1 MANGTISA
9 GKNIQFLLGTQANL
23 EKYIKGPSASDGAR
37 AADGTFYLT
46 NDTHR
51 LYVGTS
57 LGTAVPVNEGVI
69 TVSNLDILKTVS
81 AHPGE
86 FYYVTN
92 GNILCVYTG
101 KEWVQ
106 INNNT
111 NTYVKATDTVVS
123 LADQVAT
130 ITTKYTMSDGTT
142 PISDSWNLAVAEG
155 VKVSIDAATDKV
167 ILTGVVNDSFGVSA
181 ASNIATVTLRDS
193 FNNEKTFNVKT
204 GNTNTMT
211 VGASADGDAVV
222 LNVKDMSNTALKV
235 TPEATGFKVAVTD
248 IMGTQSD
255 VINPSIK
262 VGASSDDTKHKTLN
276 FVNGTATLPI
286 YTKEEIDDIKLALNA
301 MTYRGLVGTSASST
315 NPQRVI
321 KAWAT
326 VKASSAEIGDTYL
339 FAEQVTDG
347 SNVYSKG
354 TMAIARGVE
363 TNGVI
368 LAGNV
373 IWDFVEST
381 VNTDTKYEL
390 NNQATVAG
398 TAGFVQLVGKLGG
411 ITESGK
417 KVFFEDGTAIKA
429 SVTVDDDGHAHISF
443 AHEGITASKTT
454 GTVAQGVA
462 TYASSNDKSE
472 KATTI
477 TTIESITVNAQ
488 GHVTNLKTN
497 TITLKDTNAVINSV
511 GMSVGAANAA
521 KEVVLTSSV
530 QLKDGAGT
538 TMTAKTGT
546 LKMKSD
552 TLVFNQADSG
562 KTLGIDLVWGSFN

>member
-1 MANGTISA
+1 MASGNISA

-23 EKYIKGPSASDGAR
+23 EKYISGSST
-37 AADGTFYLT
+37 AAEGTFYLT

-69 TVSNLDILKTVS
+69 TVSNLDALQHVS

-86 FYYVTN
+86 FYYVRT
-92 GNILCVYTG
+92 GNILCVYDG
-101 KEWVQ
+101 KQWVQ

-142 PISDSWNLAVAEG
+142 PISDSWNLAVADG

-167 ILTGVVNDSFGVSA
+167 ILTGVVNDGFGVSA
-181 ASNIATVTLRDS
+181 ASDIATVTLRDS
-193 FNNEKTFNVKT
+193 FNNEKTFKVKT

-211 VGASADGDAVV
+211 VGASAEGDAVV
-222 LNVKDMSNTALKV
+222 LNVKNMANTGLKV
-235 TPEATGFKVAVTD
+235 TPEATGFRVGVTD

-262 VGASSDDTKHKTLN
+262 VGASSDDTKHKTFN

-315 NPQRVI
+315 DPKRVI

-326 VKASSAEIGDTYL
+326 VKAGSAEIGDTYL

-368 LAGNV
+368 PAGNV

-429 SVTVDDDGHAHISF
+429 SVTVDNDGHAHISF
-443 AHEGITASKTT
+443 AHEGITASETT
-454 GTVAQGVA
+454 GTVTQGVA

-477 TTIESITVNAQ
+477 TAIESITVNAQ
-488 GHVTNLKTN
+488 GHVTNFKTN

-511 GMSVGAANAA
+511 GMSVGAADAA

-552 TLVFNQADSG
+552 TLVFNQVDSG

>member
-1 MANGTISA
+1 MASGNISA

-23 EKYIKGPSASDGAR
+23 EKYISGSSTAIE
-37 AADGTFYLT
+37 GTFYLT

-57 LGTAVPVNEGVI
+57 AGTAVPVNEGVI
-69 TVSNLDILKTVS
+69 TVSNIDALQHVS

-86 FYYVTN
+86 FYYVTA
-92 GNILCVYTG
+92 GNILCVYDG
-101 KEWVQ
+101 KQWVQ

-111 NTYVKATDTVVS
+111 DTYLAKTDTVVS

-130 ITTKYTMSDGTT
+130 ITTKYTMNDGTT
-142 PISDSWNLAVAEG
+142 PFSDRWNLAVAEG

-193 FNNEKTFNVKT
+193 FNNEKTFKVKT
-204 GNTNTMT
+204 GDTNTMT
-211 VGASADGDAVV
+211 VGASAEGDAIV
-222 LNVKDMSNTALKV
+222 LNVKNMANTGLKV
-235 TPEATGFKVAVTD
+235 TPEATGFRVGVTD

-276 FVNGTATLPI
+276 FVNGTATLPV

-315 NPQRVI
+315 NPQKVI

-326 VKASSAEIGDTYL
+326 VKAGSAEIGDTYL

-368 LAGNV
+368 PAGNV

-390 NNQATVAG
+390 NNQATAAG

-429 SVTVDDDGHAHISF
+429 SVTVDNEGHAHISF

-454 GTVAQGVA
+454 GTVAQNAA
-462 TYASSNDKSE
+462 TYASSNDKAE
-472 KATTI
+472 NVTTI
-477 TTIESITVNAQ
+477 TALESITVNAQ
-488 GHVTNLKTN
+488 GHVTNFKTN

-511 GMSVGAANAA
+511 GMSVGAADAA

-552 TLVFNQADSG
+552 TLVFNQVDSG

>member
-1 MANGTISA
+1 MASGNISA

-23 EKYIKGPSASDGAR
+23 EKYISGSSTAIE
-37 AADGTFYLT
+37 GTFYLT

-57 LGTAVPVNEGVI
+57 AGTAVPVNEGVI
-69 TVSNLDILKTVS
+69 TVSNIDALQHVS

-86 FYYVTN
+86 FYYVTA
-92 GNILCVYTG
+92 GNILCVYDG
-101 KEWVQ
+101 KQWVQ

-111 NTYVKATDTVVS
+111 DTYLAKTDTVVS

-130 ITTKYTMSDGTT
+130 ITTKYTMNDGTT
-142 PISDSWNLAVAEG
+142 PFSDRWNLAVAEG

-193 FNNEKTFNVKT
+193 FNNEKTFKVKT

-211 VGASADGDAVV
+211 VGASAEGDAVV

-235 TPEATGFKVAVTD
+235 TPEATGFRVGVTD

-276 FVNGTATLPI
+276 FVNGTATLPV

-315 NPQRVI
+315 NPQKVI

-326 VKASSAEIGDTYL
+326 VKAGSAEIGDTYL

-368 LAGNV
+368 PAGNV

-390 NNQATVAG
+390 NNQATAAG

-429 SVTVDDDGHAHISF
+429 SVTVDNDGHAHISF

-454 GTVAQGVA
+454 GTVAQNAA
-462 TYASSNDKSE
+462 TYASSNDKAE
-472 KATTI
+472 NVTTI
-477 TTIESITVNAQ
+477 TALESITVNAQ
-488 GHVTNLKTN
+488 GHVTNFKTN

-511 GMSVGAANAA
+511 GMSVGAADAA

>member
-1 MANGTISA
+1 MASGNISA

-23 EKYIKGPSASDGAR
+23 EKYISGSST
-37 AADGTFYLT
+37 AAEGTFYLT

-57 LGTAVPVNEGVI
+57 LGTAAPVNEGVI
-69 TVSNLDILKTVS
+69 TVPNIDALKNVS

-86 FYYVTN
+86 FYYVKA
-92 GNILCVYTG
+92 GNILCVYDG
-101 KEWVQ
+101 KQWVQ

-130 ITTKYTMSDGTT
+130 ITTKYTMNDGTT
-142 PISDSWNLAVAEG
+142 PISDSWNLAVANG

-193 FNNEKTFNVKT
+193 FNNEKTFKVKT
-204 GNTNTMT
+204 GDTNTMT
-211 VGASADGDAVV
+211 VGASAEGDAVV
-222 LNVKDMSNTALKV
+222 LNVKNMANTGLKV
-235 TPEATGFKVAVTD
+235 TPEATGFRVGVTD

-276 FVNGTATLPI
+276 FVNGTATLPV

-315 NPQRVI
+315 NPQKVI

-326 VKASSAEIGDTYL
+326 VKAGSAEIGDTYL

-368 LAGNV
+368 PAGNV

-390 NNQATVAG
+390 NNQATAAG

-429 SVTVDDDGHAHISF
+429 SVTVDNDGHAHISF
-443 AHEGITASKTT
+443 AHKGITASETT

-462 TYASSNDKSE
+462 TYSSSNDKSE

-477 TTIESITVNAQ
+477 TALESITVNAQ
-488 GHVTNLKTN
+488 GHVTNFKTN

>member
-1 MANGTISA
+1 MASGTINS
-9 GKNIQFLLGTQANL
+9 GKNIQFLLGTQQNL
-23 EKYIKGPSASDGAR
+23 EKYISGSSTAIE
-37 AADGTFYLT
+37 GTFYLT

-57 LGTAVPVNEGVI
+57 AGTAVPVNEGVI
-69 TVSNLDILKTVS
+69 TVSNIDALQHVS

-86 FYYVTN
+86 FYYVTT
-92 GNILCVYTG
+92 GNILCVYDG
-101 KEWVQ
+101 KQWVQ

-111 NTYVKATDTVVS
+111 DTYLAKTDTVVS

-130 ITTKYTMSDGTT
+130 ITTKYTMNAGTT
-142 PISDSWNLAVAEG
+142 DISDSWNLAVAEG

-193 FNNEKTFNVKT
+193 FNNEKTFKVKT
-204 GNTNTMT
+204 SDITTMT
-211 VGASADGDAVV
+211 VDASAEGDAVV

-235 TPEATGFKVAVTD
+235 TPEATGFKIAVTD

-301 MTYRGLVGTSASST
+301 MTYRGLVGTSASSA
-315 NPQRVI
+315 NPQKVI
-321 KAWAT
+321 KEWAT
-326 VKASSAEIGDTYL
+326 VKNGSAEIGDTYL

-368 LAGNV
+368 PAGNV

-390 NNQATVAG
+390 NNQATAAG
-398 TAGFVQLVGKLGG
+398 AKGFVQLVGKLGG
-411 ITESGK
+411 TTEAGK

-429 SVTVDDDGHAHISF
+429 SVSVDNDGHAHVSF
-443 AHEGITASKTT
+443 SHEGITAAQTT
-454 GTVAQGVA
+454 GTVTQNEA
-462 TYASSNDKSE
+462 TYASSDN
-472 KATTI
+472 KAESVTTI
-477 TTIESITVNAQ
+477 TALESITVNPQ
-488 GHVTNLKTN
+488 GHVTNFKTN

-538 TMTAKTGT
+538 IMTAKSGT

-552 TLVFNQADSG
+552 TLVFNQKDGGAS
-562 KTLGIDLVWGSFN
+562 LGIDLVWGSFN

>member
-23 EKYIKGPSASDGAR
+23 EKYISGSST
-37 AADGTFYLT
+37 AAEGTFYLT

-69 TVSNLDILKTVS
+69 TVSNLDTLKTIS

-130 ITTKYTMSDGTT
+130 ITTKYTMNDGTT

-193 FNNEKTFNVKT
+193 FNNEKTFKVKT
-204 GNTNTMT
+204 GDTNTMT

-222 LNVKDMSNTALKV
+222 LNVKNMANTGLKV
-235 TPEATGFKVAVTD
+235 TPEATGFRVGVTD

-326 VKASSAEIGDTYL
+326 VKDGSAEIGDTYL

-368 LAGNV
+368 PAGNV

-390 NNQATVAG
+390 NNQATAAG

-429 SVTVDDDGHAHISF
+429 SVTVDNNGHAHISF

>member
-23 EKYIKGPSASDGAR
+23 EKYISGSST
-37 AADGTFYLT
+37 AAEGTFYLT

-69 TVSNLDILKTVS
+69 TVPNLDALQNVS

-86 FYYVTN
+86 FYYVKA
-92 GNILCVYTG
+92 GNILCVYDG
-101 KEWVQ
+101 KQWVQ

-111 NTYVKATDTVVS
+111 NTYVEATDTVVS

-130 ITTKYTMSDGTT
+130 ITTKYTMNDGTT
-142 PISDSWNLAVAEG
+142 PISDSWNLAVADG

-193 FNNEKTFNVKT
+193 FNNEKTFKVKT
-204 GNTNTMT
+204 GDTNTMT
-211 VGASADGDAVV
+211 VGASAEGDAVV
-222 LNVKDMSNTALKV
+222 LNVKNMANTGLKV
-235 TPEATGFKVAVTD
+235 TPEATGFRVGVTD

-315 NPQRVI
+315 NPQKVI

-326 VKASSAEIGDTYL
+326 VKAGSAEIGDTYL

-368 LAGNV
+368 PAGDV

-390 NNQATVAG
+390 NNQATAAG

-429 SVTVDDDGHAHISF
+429 SVTADNDGHAHISF
-443 AHEGITASKTT
+443 AHEGITAAKTT
-454 GTVAQGVA
+454 GTVAQNAA
-462 TYASSNDKSE
+462 TYASSNDKAE
-472 KATTI
+472 NVTTI
-477 TTIESITVNAQ
+477 TALESITVNAQ
-488 GHVTNLKTN
+488 GHVTNFKTN

-511 GMSVGAANAA
+511 GMSVGAADAA

-552 TLVFNQADSG
+552 TLVFNQVDSG

>member
-1 MANGTISA
+1 MASGNISA

-23 EKYIKGPSASDGAR
+23 EKYISGSSTAIE
-37 AADGTFYLT
+37 GTFYLT

-57 LGTAVPVNEGVI
+57 LGTAAPVNEGVI
-69 TVSNLDILKTVS
+69 TVSNLDALQNVS

-86 FYYVTN
+86 FYYVKA
-92 GNILCVYTG
+92 GNILCVYDG
-101 KEWVQ
+101 KQWVQ

-142 PISDSWNLAVAEG
+142 PISDSWNLAVANG

-193 FNNEKTFNVKT
+193 FNNEKTFKVKT
-204 GNTNTMT
+204 GDTNTMT
-211 VGASADGDAVV
+211 VGASAEGDAVV
-222 LNVKDMSNTALKV
+222 LNVKNMANTGLKV
-235 TPEATGFKVAVTD
+235 TPEATGFRVGVTD

-315 NPQRVI
+315 NPQKVI

-326 VKASSAEIGDTYL
+326 VKASPAEIGDTYL

-368 LAGNV
+368 PAGDV

-390 NNQATVAG
+390 NNQATAAG

>member
-1 MANGTISA
+1 MASGNISA

-23 EKYIKGPSASDGAR
+23 EKYISGSST
-37 AADGTFYLT
+37 AAEGTFYLT

-69 TVSNLDILKTVS
+69 TVSNLDTLKTVS

-130 ITTKYTMSDGTT
+130 ITTKYTMNDGTT

-193 FNNEKTFNVKT
+193 FNNEKTFKVKT
-204 GNTNTMT
+204 GDTNTMT
-211 VGASADGDAVV
+211 VGASAEGDAIV
-222 LNVKDMSNTALKV
+222 LKVKNMANTGLKV
-235 TPEATGFKVAVTD
+235 TPEATGFRVGVTD

-262 VGASSDDTKHKTLN
+262 VGASLDDTKHKTLN
-276 FVNGTATLPI
+276 FVNGTATLPV

-315 NPQRVI
+315 NPQKVI

-326 VKASSAEIGDTYL
+326 VKDGSAEIGDTYL

-368 LAGNV
+368 PAGNV

-390 NNQATVAG
+390 NNQATAAG

-429 SVTVDDDGHAHISF
+429 SVTVDNDGHAHISF
-443 AHEGITASKTT
+443 AHEGITASQTT

-562 KTLGIDLVWGSFN
+562 KTLGFDLVWGSFN

>member
-1 MANGTISA
+1 MASGNISA

-23 EKYIKGPSASDGAR
+23 EKYISGSST
-37 AADGTFYLT
+37 AAEGTFYLT

-69 TVSNLDILKTVS
+69 TVSNLDTLKTVS

-130 ITTKYTMSDGTT
+130 ITTKYTMNDGTT

-193 FNNEKTFNVKT
+193 FNNEKTFKVKT
-204 GNTNTMT
+204 GDTNTMT
-211 VGASADGDAVV
+211 VGASAEGDAIV
-222 LNVKDMSNTALKV
+222 LKVKNMANTGLKV
-235 TPEATGFKVAVTD
+235 TPEATGFRVGVTD

-262 VGASSDDTKHKTLN
+262 VGASLDDTKHKTLN
-276 FVNGTATLPI
+276 FVNGTATLPV

-315 NPQRVI
+315 NPQKVI

-326 VKASSAEIGDTYL
+326 VKDGSAEIGDTYL

-368 LAGNV
+368 PAGNV

-390 NNQATVAG
+390 NNQATAAG

-429 SVTVDDDGHAHISF
+429 SVTVDNDGHAHISF
-443 AHEGITASKTT
+443 AHEGITASQTT

>member
-23 EKYIKGPSASDGAR
+23 EKYISGSST
-37 AADGTFYLT
+37 AAEGTFYLT

-69 TVSNLDILKTVS
+69 TVSNLDALQNVS

-86 FYYVTN
+86 FYYVKA
-92 GNILCVYTG
+92 GNILCVYDG
-101 KEWVQ
+101 KQWVQ

-123 LADQVAT
+123 LTDQVAT

-142 PISDSWNLAVAEG
+142 PISDSWNLAVADG

-167 ILTGVVNDSFGVSA
+167 ILTGVVNNSFGVSA

-193 FNNEKTFNVKT
+193 FNNEKTFKVKT
-204 GNTNTMT
+204 GDTNTMT
-211 VGASADGDAVV
+211 VGASAEGDAVV
-222 LNVKDMSNTALKV
+222 LNVKNMANTGLKV
-235 TPEATGFKVAVTD
+235 TPEATGFRVGVTD

-315 NPQRVI
+315 NPQKVI

-326 VKASSAEIGDTYL
+326 VKDGSAEIGDTYL

-368 LAGNV
+368 PAGNV

-390 NNQATVAG
+390 NNQATAAG

-429 SVTVDDDGHAHISF
+429 SVTVDNDGHAHISF
-443 AHEGITASKTT
+443 SHEGITAAQTT
-454 GTVAQGVA
+454 GTVAQNAA
-462 TYASSNDKSE
+462 TYASSNDKAE
-472 KATTI
+472 NVTTI
-477 TTIESITVNAQ
+477 TALESITVNAQ
-488 GHVTNLKTN
+488 GHVTNFKTN

-511 GMSVGAANAA
+511 GMSVGSADAA

-552 TLVFNQADSG
+552 TLVFNQVDSG

>member
-1 MANGTISA
+1 MASGNINA

-23 EKYIKGPSASDGAR
+23 EKYISGSST
-37 AADGTFYLT
+37 AAEGTFYLT

-69 TVSNLDILKTVS
+69 TVPNLDALQNVS

-86 FYYVTN
+86 FYYVKA
-92 GNILCVYTG
+92 GNILCVYDG
-101 KEWVQ
+101 KQWVQ

-123 LADQVAT
+123 LADKVAT
-130 ITTKYTMSDGTT
+130 ITTKYTMNDGTT
-142 PISDSWNLAVAEG
+142 PISDSWNLAVADG

-193 FNNEKTFNVKT
+193 FSNEKTFKVKT
-204 GNTNTMT
+204 GDTNTMT
-211 VGASADGDAVV
+211 VGASAEGDAVV
-222 LNVKDMSNTALKV
+222 LNVKNMANTGLKV
-235 TPEATGFKVAVTD
+235 TPEATGFRVGVTD

-326 VKASSAEIGDTYL
+326 VRDGSAEIGDTYL

-368 LAGNV
+368 PAGNV

-390 NNQATVAG
+390 NNQATAAG

-429 SVTVDDDGHAHISF
+429 SVTVDNDGHAHISF

-511 GMSVGAANAA
+511 GMSVGAADAA

-552 TLVFNQADSG
+552 TLVFNQVDSG

>member
-1 MANGTISA
+1 MASGNISA

-23 EKYIKGPSASDGAR
+23 EKYISGSST
-37 AADGTFYLT
+37 AAEGTFYLT

-51 LYVGTS
+51 LYIGTS

-92 GNILCVYTG
+92 GNILCVYSG

-130 ITTKYTMSDGTT
+130 ITTKYTMNDGTT

-167 ILTGVVNDSFGVSA
+167 ILTGVVNNSFGVSA

-193 FNNEKTFNVKT
+193 FNNEKTFKVKT
-204 GNTNTMT
+204 GDTNTMT
-211 VGASADGDAVV
+211 VGASAEGDAVV
-222 LNVKDMSNTALKV
+222 LNVKNMANTGLKV
-235 TPEATGFKVAVTD
+235 TPEATGFRVGVTD

-326 VKASSAEIGDTYL
+326 VKAGSAEIGDTYL

-368 LAGNV
+368 PAGNV

-390 NNQATVAG
+390 NNQATAAG
-398 TAGFVQLVGKLGG
+398 TAGFVQLVGKLSG

-429 SVTVDDDGHAHISF
+429 SVTVDNDGHAHISF
-443 AHEGITASKTT
+443 AHEGITASETT

-477 TTIESITVNAQ
+477 TAIESITVNAQ
-488 GHVTNLKTN
+488 GHVTNFKTN

-511 GMSVGAANAA
+511 GMSVGAADAA

-552 TLVFNQADSG
+552 TLVFNQVDSG

>member
-23 EKYIKGPSASDGAR
+23 EKYISGSST
-37 AADGTFYLT
+37 AAEGTFYLT

-69 TVSNLDILKTVS
+69 TVPNLDALQNVS

-86 FYYVTN
+86 FYYVKA
-92 GNILCVYTG
+92 GNILCVYDG
-101 KEWVQ
+101 KQWVQ

-123 LADQVAT
+123 LADKVAT
-130 ITTKYTMSDGTT
+130 ITTKYTMNDGTT
-142 PISDSWNLAVAEG
+142 PISDSWNLAVADG

-193 FNNEKTFNVKT
+193 FNNEKTFKVKT
-204 GNTNTMT
+204 GDTNTMT
-211 VGASADGDAVV
+211 VGASAEGDAVV
-222 LNVKDMSNTALKV
+222 LNVKNMANTGLKV
-235 TPEATGFKVAVTD
+235 TPEATGFRVGVTD

-276 FVNGTATLPI
+276 FVNGTATLPV

-315 NPQRVI
+315 NPQKVI

-326 VKASSAEIGDTYL
+326 VKAGSAEIGDTYL

-368 LAGNV
+368 PAGNV

-390 NNQATVAG
+390 NNQATAAG

-429 SVTVDDDGHAHISF
+429 SVTVDNDGHAHISF

>member
-1 MANGTISA
+1 MASGNISA

-23 EKYIKGPSASDGAR
+23 EKYISGSSTAIE
-37 AADGTFYLT
+37 GTFYLT

-57 LGTAVPVNEGVI
+57 AGTAVPVNEGVI
-69 TVSNLDILKTVS
+69 TVSNIDALQHVS

-86 FYYVTN
+86 FYYVTT
-92 GNILCVYTG
+92 GNILCVYDG
-101 KEWVQ
+101 KQWVQ

-111 NTYVKATDTVVS
+111 DTYLAKTDTVVS

-130 ITTKYTMSDGTT
+130 ITTKYTMNAGTT
-142 PISDSWNLAVAEG
+142 DISDSWNLAVAEG

-193 FNNEKTFNVKT
+193 FNNEKTFKVKT
-204 GNTNTMT
+204 SDITTMT
-211 VGASADGDAVV
+211 VDASAEGDAVV

-235 TPEATGFKVAVTD
+235 TPEATGFKIAVTD

-301 MTYRGLVGTSASST
+301 MTYRGLVGTSASSA
-315 NPQRVI
+315 NPQKVI

-326 VKASSAEIGDTYL
+326 VKNGSAEIGDTYL

-368 LAGNV
+368 PAGNV

-390 NNQATVAG
+390 NNQATAAG
-398 TAGFVQLVGKLGG
+398 ANGFVQLVGKLGG
-411 ITESGK
+411 TTEAGK

-429 SVTVDDDGHAHISF
+429 SVSVDNDGHAHVSF
-443 AHEGITASKTT
+443 SHEGITAAQTT
-454 GTVAQGVA
+454 GTVTQNEA
-462 TYASSNDKSE
+462 TYASSDN
-472 KATTI
+472 KAESVTTI
-477 TTIESITVNAQ
+477 TALESITVNPQ
-488 GHVTNLKTN
+488 GHVTNFKTN

-538 TMTAKTGT
+538 IMTAKSGT

-552 TLVFNQADSG
+552 TLVFNQKDGGAS
-562 KTLGIDLVWGSFN
+562 LGIDLVWGSFN

>member
-1 MANGTISA
+1 MASGNINA

-23 EKYIKGPSASDGAR
+23 EKYISGSST
-37 AADGTFYLT
+37 AAEGTFYLT

-69 TVSNLDILKTVS
+69 TVSNLDALKTVS

-111 NTYVKATDTVVS
+111 NTYVKKTDTVVS

-130 ITTKYTMSDGTT
+130 ITTKYTMNDGTT
-142 PISDSWNLAVAEG
+142 PMSDSWNLAVAEG

-193 FNNEKTFNVKT
+193 FSNEKTFKVKT
-204 GNTNTMT
+204 GDTNTMT
-211 VGASADGDAVV
+211 VGASAEGDAVV
-222 LNVKDMSNTALKV
+222 LNVKNMANTGLKV
-235 TPEATGFKVAVTD
+235 TPEATGFRVGVTD

-326 VKASSAEIGDTYL
+326 VRDGSAEIGDTYL

-368 LAGNV
+368 PAGNV

-390 NNQATVAG
+390 NNQATAAG

-429 SVTVDDDGHAHISF
+429 SVTVDNDGHAHISF

-511 GMSVGAANAA
+511 GMSVGAADAA

-552 TLVFNQADSG
+552 TLVFNQVDSG

>member
-23 EKYIKGPSASDGAR
+23 EKYISGSST
-37 AADGTFYLT
+37 AAEGTFYLT

-69 TVSNLDILKTVS
+69 TVPNLDALQNVS

-86 FYYVTN
+86 FYYVKA
-92 GNILCVYTG
+92 GNILCVYDG
-101 KEWVQ
+101 KQWVQ

-111 NTYVKATDTVVS
+111 NTYVEATDIVVS

-130 ITTKYTMSDGTT
+130 ITTKYTMNDGTT
-142 PISDSWNLAVAEG
+142 PISDSWNLAVADG

-193 FNNEKTFNVKT
+193 FNNEKTFKVKT
-204 GNTNTMT
+204 GDTNTMT
-211 VGASADGDAVV
+211 VGASAEGDAVV
-222 LNVKDMSNTALKV
+222 LNVKNMANTGLKV
-235 TPEATGFKVAVTD
+235 TPEATGFRVGVTD

-315 NPQRVI
+315 NPQKVI

-326 VKASSAEIGDTYL
+326 VKAGSAEIGDTYL

-368 LAGNV
+368 PAGDV

-390 NNQATVAG
+390 NNQATAAG

-429 SVTVDDDGHAHISF
+429 SVTADNDGHAHISF
-443 AHEGITASKTT
+443 AHEGITAAKTT
-454 GTVAQGVA
+454 GTVAQNAA
-462 TYASSNDKSE
+462 TYASSNDKAE
-472 KATTI
+472 NVTTI
-477 TTIESITVNAQ
+477 TALESITVNAQ
-488 GHVTNLKTN
+488 GHVTNFKTN

-511 GMSVGAANAA
+511 GMSVGAADAA

-552 TLVFNQADSG
+552 TLVFNQVDSG

>member
-9 GKNIQFLLGTQANL
+9 GKNIQFLLGTQENL
-23 EKYIKGPSASDGAR
+23 EKYISGSST
-37 AADGTFYLT
+37 AAEGTFYLT

-57 LGTAVPVNEGVI
+57 LGTAAPVNEGVI
-69 TVSNLDILKTVS
+69 TVPNLDALQKVS

-86 FYYVTN
+86 FYYVKA
-92 GNILCVYTG
+92 GNILCVYDG
-101 KEWVQ
+101 KQWVQ

-142 PISDSWNLAVAEG
+142 PISDSWNLAVAAG

-193 FNNEKTFNVKT
+193 FHNEKTFKVKT
-204 GNTNTMT
+204 GDTNTMT
-211 VGASADGDAVV
+211 VGASAEGDAVV
-222 LNVKDMSNTALKV
+222 LHVKNMANTGLKV
-235 TPEATGFKVAVTD
+235 TPEATGFRVGVTD

-276 FVNGTATLPI
+276 FVNGTATLPV

-315 NPQRVI
+315 NPQKVI

-368 LAGNV
+368 PAGNV

-390 NNQATVAG
+390 NNQATAAG
-398 TAGFVQLVGKLGG
+398 AKGFVQLVGKLGG
-411 ITESGK
+411 TTEAGK

-429 SVTVDDDGHAHISF
+429 SVSVDDDGHAHVSF
-443 AHEGITASKTT
+443 SHEGITAAQTT
-454 GTVAQGVA
+454 GTVAQNAA
-462 TYASSNDKSE
+462 TYASSNDKAE
-472 KATTI
+472 NVTTI
-477 TTIESITVNAQ
+477 TALESITVNAQ
-488 GHVTNLKTN
+488 GHVTNFKTN

-511 GMSVGAANAA
+511 GMSVGAADAA

-552 TLVFNQADSG
+552 TLVFNQVDSG

>member
-1 MANGTISA
+1 MASGNISA

-23 EKYIKGPSASDGAR
+23 EKYISGSSTAIE
-37 AADGTFYLT
+37 GTFYLT

-57 LGTAVPVNEGVI
+57 AGTAVPVNEGVI
-69 TVSNLDILKTVS
+69 TVSNIDALQHVS

-86 FYYVTN
+86 FYYVTA
-92 GNILCVYTG
+92 GNILCVYDG
-101 KEWVQ
+101 KQWVQ

-111 NTYVKATDTVVS
+111 DTYLAKTDTVVS

-130 ITTKYTMSDGTT
+130 ITTKYTMNDGTT
-142 PISDSWNLAVAEG
+142 PFSDRWNLAVAEG

-193 FNNEKTFNVKT
+193 FNNEKTFKVKT
-204 GNTNTMT
+204 GDTNTMT
-211 VGASADGDAVV
+211 VGASAEGDAIV
-222 LNVKDMSNTALKV
+222 LNVKNMANTGLKV
-235 TPEATGFKVAVTD
+235 TPEATGFRVGVTD

-276 FVNGTATLPI
+276 FVNGTATLPV

-315 NPQRVI
+315 NPQKVI

-326 VKASSAEIGDTYL
+326 VKAGSAEIGDTYL

-368 LAGNV
+368 PAGNV

-390 NNQATVAG
+390 NNQATAAG

-429 SVTVDDDGHAHISF
+429 SVTVDNDGHAHISF

-454 GTVAQGVA
+454 GTVAQNAA
-462 TYASSNDKSE
+462 TYASSNDRAE
-472 KATTI
+472 NVTTI
-477 TTIESITVNAQ
+477 TALESITVNAQ
-488 GHVTNLKTN
+488 GHVTNFKTN

-511 GMSVGAANAA
+511 GMSVGAADAA

-552 TLVFNQADSG
+552 TLVFNQVDSG

>member
-1 MANGTISA
+1 MASGNISA

-23 EKYIKGPSASDGAR
+23 EKYISGSST
-37 AADGTFYLT
+37 AAEGTFYLT

-69 TVSNLDILKTVS
+69 TVSNLDTLKTVS

-130 ITTKYTMSDGTT
+130 ITTKYTMNDGTT

-181 ASNIATVTLRDS
+181 ASNIATVTLRNS
-193 FNNEKTFNVKT
+193 FNNEKTFKVKT
-204 GNTNTMT
+204 GDTNTMT
-211 VGASADGDAVV
+211 VGASAEGDAIV
-222 LNVKDMSNTALKV
+222 LKVKNMANTGLKV
-235 TPEATGFKVAVTD
+235 TPEATGFRVGVTD

-262 VGASSDDTKHKTLN
+262 VGASLDDTKHKTLN
-276 FVNGTATLPI
+276 FVNGTATLPV

-315 NPQRVI
+315 NPQKVI

-326 VKASSAEIGDTYL
+326 VKDGSAEIGDTYL

-368 LAGNV
+368 PAGNV

-390 NNQATVAG
+390 NNQATAAG

-429 SVTVDDDGHAHISF
+429 SVTVDNDGHAHISF
-443 AHEGITASKTT
+443 AHEGITASQTT
-454 GTVAQGVA
+454 GTVTQGVA

>member
-23 EKYIKGPSASDGAR
+23 EKYISGSST
-37 AADGTFYLT
+37 AAEGTFYLT

-69 TVSNLDILKTVS
+69 TVSNLDALKTVS

-130 ITTKYTMSDGTT
+130 ITTKYTMNDGTT

-193 FNNEKTFNVKT
+193 FSNEKIFKVKT
-204 GNTNTMT
+204 GDTNTMT
-211 VGASADGDAVV
+211 VGASAEGDAVV
-222 LNVKDMSNTALKV
+222 LNVKNMANTGLKV
-235 TPEATGFKVAVTD
+235 TPEATGFRVGVTD

-315 NPQRVI
+315 NPQKVI

-363 TNGVI
+363 TNGI
-368 LAGNV
+368 IPAGNV

-390 NNQATVAG
+390 NNQATAAG

-429 SVTVDDDGHAHISF
+429 SVTVDNDGHAHISF

>member
-1 MANGTISA
+1 MASGNISA

-23 EKYIKGPSASDGAR
+23 EKYISGSSTAIE
-37 AADGTFYLT
+37 GTFYLT

-57 LGTAVPVNEGVI
+57 AGTAVPVNEGVI
-69 TVSNLDILKTVS
+69 TVSNIDALQHVS

-86 FYYVTN
+86 FYYVTA
-92 GNILCVYTG
+92 GNILCVYDG
-101 KEWVQ
+101 KQWVQ

-111 NTYVKATDTVVS
+111 DTYLAKTDTVVS

-130 ITTKYTMSDGTT
+130 ITTKYTMNDGTT
-142 PISDSWNLAVAEG
+142 PFSDRWNLAVAEG

-193 FNNEKTFNVKT
+193 FNNEKTFKVKT
-204 GNTNTMT
+204 GDTNTMT
-211 VGASADGDAVV
+211 VGASAEGDAIV
-222 LNVKDMSNTALKV
+222 LNVKNMANTGLKV
-235 TPEATGFKVAVTD
+235 TPEATGFRVGVTD

-276 FVNGTATLPI
+276 FVNGTATLPV

-301 MTYRGLVGTSASST
+301 MTYRGLVGTSASSA

-326 VKASSAEIGDTYL
+326 VKAGSAEIGDTYL

-368 LAGNV
+368 PAGNV

-390 NNQATVAG
+390 NNQATATGVN
-398 TAGFVQLVGKLGG
+398 GFVQLVGKLGG
-411 ITESGK
+411 ITEAGK

-429 SVTVDDDGHAHISF
+429 SVSVDDDGHAHVSF
-443 AHEGITASKTT
+443 SHEGITAAQTT
-454 GTVAQGVA
+454 GTVAQNAA
-462 TYASSNDKSE
+462 TYASSDNRAE
-472 KATTI
+472 NVTTI
-477 TTIESITVNAQ
+477 TALESITVNAQ
-488 GHVTNLKTN
+488 GHVTNFKTN

-521 KEVVLTSSV
+521 KEIVLTSSV

-538 TMTAKTGT
+538 IMTAKSGT

-552 TLVFNQADSG
+552 TLVFNQKDGGAS
-562 KTLGIDLVWGSFN
+562 LGIDLVWGSFN

>member
-23 EKYIKGPSASDGAR
+23 EKYISGSST
-37 AADGTFYLT
+37 AAEGTFYLT

-69 TVSNLDILKTVS
+69 TVPNLDALQNVS

-86 FYYVTN
+86 FYYVKA
-92 GNILCVYTG
+92 GNILCVYDG
-101 KEWVQ
+101 KQWVQ

-130 ITTKYTMSDGTT
+130 ITTKYTMNDGTT
-142 PISDSWNLAVAEG
+142 PISDSWNLAVADG

-193 FNNEKTFNVKT
+193 FNNEKTFKIKT
-204 GNTNTMT
+204 GDTNTMT
-211 VGASADGDAVV
+211 VGASAEGDAVV
-222 LNVKDMSNTALKV
+222 LNVKNMANTGLEV
-235 TPEATGFKVAVTD
+235 TPEATGFRVGVTD

-315 NPQRVI
+315 NPQKVI

-326 VKASSAEIGDTYL
+326 VKAGSAEIGDTYL

-368 LAGNV
+368 PAGNV

-390 NNQATVAG
+390 NNQATAAG

-429 SVTVDDDGHAHISF
+429 SVTVDNDGHAHISF

-472 KATTI
+472 KVTTI

-511 GMSVGAANAA
+511 GMSVGAADAA

-552 TLVFNQADSG
+552 TLVFNQVDSG

>member
-1 MANGTISA
+1 MANGTINA
-9 GKNIQFLLGTQANL
+9 GTNIQFLLGTQASL

-69 TVSNLDILKTVS
+69 TVSNLDALKTVS

-130 ITTKYTMSDGTT
+130 ITTKYTMNDGTT

-193 FNNEKTFNVKT
+193 FNNEKTFKVKT
-204 GNTNTMT
+204 GDITTMT
-211 VGASADGDAVV
+211 VGASAEGDAVV

-276 FVNGTATLPI
+276 FVNGTATLPV

-315 NPQRVI
+315 NPQKVI

-368 LAGNV
+368 PAGNV

-429 SVTVDDDGHAHISF
+429 SVTVDNDGHAHISF

>member
-9 GKNIQFLLGTQANL
+9 GKNIQFLLGTQENL
-23 EKYIKGPSASDGAR
+23 EKYISGSST
-37 AADGTFYLT
+37 AAEGTFYLT

-69 TVSNLDILKTVS
+69 TVPNLDALKTIS

-92 GNILCVYTG
+92 GNILCVYAG
-101 KEWVQ
+101 QAGWVQ

-111 NTYVKATDTVVS
+111 NTYVKKTDTVVS

-130 ITTKYTMSDGTT
+130 ITTKYTMNDGTT
-142 PISDSWNLAVAEG
+142 PMSDSWNLAVAEG

-193 FNNEKTFNVKT
+193 FNNEKTFKVKT

-222 LNVKDMSNTALKV
+222 LNVKNMANTGLKV
-235 TPEATGFKVAVTD
+235 TPEATGFRVGVTD

-326 VKASSAEIGDTYL
+326 VKAGSAEIGDTYL

-368 LAGNV
+368 PAGDV

-398 TAGFVQLVGKLGG
+398 TTGFVQLVGKLGG

-429 SVTVDDDGHAHISF
+429 SVTVDNDGHAHISF
-443 AHEGITASKTT
+443 AHEGITASETT

-477 TTIESITVNAQ
+477 TAIESITVNAQ
-488 GHVTNLKTN
+488 GHVTNFKTN

-511 GMSVGAANAA
+511 GMSVGTAKAA

>member
-23 EKYIKGPSASDGAR
+23 EKYISGSSTAIE
-37 AADGTFYLT
+37 GTFYLT

-57 LGTAVPVNEGVI
+57 AGTAVPVNEGVI
-69 TVSNLDILKTVS
+69 TVSNIDALQHVS

-86 FYYVTN
+86 FYYVTA
-92 GNILCVYTG
+92 GNILCVYDG
-101 KEWVQ
+101 KQWVQ

-111 NTYVKATDTVVS
+111 DTYLAKTDTVVS

-130 ITTKYTMSDGTT
+130 ITTKYTMNDGTT
-142 PISDSWNLAVAEG
+142 PFSDHWNLAVAEG

-193 FNNEKTFNVKT
+193 FNNEKTFKVKT
-204 GNTNTMT
+204 GDITTMT
-211 VGASADGDAVV
+211 VGASAEGDAVV

-301 MTYRGLVGTSASST
+301 MTYRGLVGTSASSA
-315 NPQRVI
+315 NPQKVI

-326 VKASSAEIGDTYL
+326 VKNGSAEIGDTYL

-368 LAGNV
+368 LAGDV

-390 NNQATVAG
+390 NNQATAAG

-411 ITESGK
+411 TTEAGK

-429 SVTVDDDGHAHISF
+429 SVTVDNDGHAHISF

-538 TMTAKTGT
+538 IMTAKSGT

-552 TLVFNQADSG
+552 TLVFNQKDGGAS
-562 KTLGIDLVWGSFN
+562 LGIDLVWGSFN

>member
-1 MANGTISA
+1 MASGNISA

-23 EKYIKGPSASDGAR
+23 EKYISGSST
-37 AADGTFYLT
+37 AAEGTFYLT

-51 LYVGTS
+51 LYIGTS

-92 GNILCVYTG
+92 GNILCVYSG

-130 ITTKYTMSDGTT
+130 ITTKYTMNDGTT

-167 ILTGVVNDSFGVSA
+167 ILTGVVNNSFGVSA

-193 FNNEKTFNVKT
+193 FNNEKTFKVKT
-204 GNTNTMT
+204 GDTNTMT
-211 VGASADGDAVV
+211 VGASAEGDAVV
-222 LNVKDMSNTALKV
+222 LNVKNMANTGLKV
-235 TPEATGFKVAVTD
+235 TPEATGFRVGVTD

-262 VGASSDDTKHKTLN
+262 VGASTDDTKHKTLN

-301 MTYRGLVGTSASST
+301 MTYRGLVGTSDSST
-315 NPQRVI
+315 DPKRVI

-368 LAGNV
+368 PAGNV

-429 SVTVDDDGHAHISF
+429 SVTVDNDGHAHISF
-443 AHEGITASKTT
+443 AHEGITASETT

-477 TTIESITVNAQ
+477 TAIESITVNAQ
-488 GHVTNLKTN
+488 GHVTNFKTN

-511 GMSVGAANAA
+511 GMSVGAAKAA

>member
-23 EKYIKGPSASDGAR
+23 EKYISGSSTAIE
-37 AADGTFYLT
+37 GTFYLT

-57 LGTAVPVNEGVI
+57 AGTAVPVNEGVI
-69 TVSNLDILKTVS
+69 TVPNIDALQHVS

-86 FYYVTN
+86 FYYVTT
-92 GNILCVYTG
+92 GNILCVYDG
-101 KEWVQ
+101 KQWVQ

-111 NTYVKATDTVVS
+111 DTYLAKTDTVVS

-130 ITTKYTMSDGTT
+130 ITTKYTMNNGTSD
-142 PISDSWNLAVAEG
+142 ISDSWNLAVAEG

-193 FNNEKTFNVKT
+193 FNNEKTFKVKT
-204 GNTNTMT
+204 GDITTMT
-211 VGASADGDAVV
+211 VGASAEGDAVV
-222 LNVKDMSNTALKV
+222 LDVKDMSNTALKV
-235 TPEATGFKVAVTD
+235 TPEAIGFKIAVTD

-301 MTYRGLVGTSASST
+301 MTYRGLVGTSASSA

-321 KAWAT
+321 KEWAT
-326 VKASSAEIGDTYL
+326 VKNGSAEIGDTYL

-368 LAGNV
+368 PAGNV

-390 NNQATVAG
+390 NNQATAAG
-398 TAGFVQLVGKLGG
+398 ANGFVQLVGKLGG
-411 ITESGK
+411 TTEAGK

-429 SVTVDDDGHAHISF
+429 SVSVDNDGHAHVSF
-443 AHEGITASKTT
+443 SHEGITAAQTT
-454 GTVAQGVA
+454 GTVTQSAA
-462 TYASSNDKSE
+462 TYASSDN
-472 KATTI
+472 KAESVTTI
-477 TTIESITVNAQ
+477 TALESITVNAQ
-488 GHVTNLKTN
+488 GHVTNFKTN

-511 GMSVGAANAA
+511 GMSVGAAKAA

-538 TMTAKTGT
+538 IMTAKSGT

-552 TLVFNQADSG
+552 TLVFNQKDGGAS
-562 KTLGIDLVWGSFN
+562 LGIDLVWGSFN

>member
-1 MANGTISA
+1 MASGNISA

-23 EKYIKGPSASDGAR
+23 EKYISGSSTAIE
-37 AADGTFYLT
+37 GTFYLT

-57 LGTAVPVNEGVI
+57 AGTAVPVNEGVI
-69 TVSNLDILKTVS
+69 TVSNIDALQHVS

-86 FYYVTN
+86 FYYVTA
-92 GNILCVYTG
+92 GNILCVYDG
-101 KEWVQ
+101 KQWVQ

-111 NTYVKATDTVVS
+111 DTYLAKTDTVVS

-130 ITTKYTMSDGTT
+130 ITTKYTMNDGTT

-155 VKVSIDAATDKV
+155 VKVSIDAATDKI

-193 FNNEKTFNVKT
+193 FNNEKTFKVKT
-204 GNTNTMT
+204 SDITTMT
-211 VGASADGDAVV
+211 VDASAEGDAVV

-235 TPEATGFKVAVTD
+235 TPEATGFRVGVTD

-276 FVNGTATLPI
+276 FVNGTATLPV

-301 MTYRGLVGTSASST
+301 MTYRGLVGTSASSA
-315 NPQRVI
+315 NPQKVI

-326 VKASSAEIGDTYL
+326 VKAGSAEIGDTYL

-347 SNVYSKG
+347 SNIYSKG

-363 TNGVI
+363 TNGI
-368 LAGNV
+368 IPAGNV

-390 NNQATVAG
+390 NNQATAAG

-429 SVTVDDDGHAHISF
+429 SVTVDNDGHAHISF
-443 AHEGITASKTT
+443 VHEGITASKTT

>member
-1 MANGTISA
+1 MASGNISA

-23 EKYIKGPSASDGAR
+23 EKYISGSSTAIE
-37 AADGTFYLT
+37 GTFYLT

-57 LGTAVPVNEGVI
+57 AGTAVPVNEGVI
-69 TVSNLDILKTVS
+69 TVSNIDALQHVS

-86 FYYVTN
+86 FYYVTA
-92 GNILCVYTG
+92 GNILCVYDG
-101 KEWVQ
+101 KQWVQ

-111 NTYVKATDTVVS
+111 DTYLAKTDTVVS

-130 ITTKYTMSDGTT
+130 ITTKYTMNDGTT
-142 PISDSWNLAVAEG
+142 PFSDSWNLAVAEG

-193 FNNEKTFNVKT
+193 FNNEKTFKVKT
-204 GNTNTMT
+204 GDITTMT
-211 VGASADGDAVV
+211 VGASAEGDAVV

-235 TPEATGFKVAVTD
+235 TPEATGFRVGVTD

-276 FVNGTATLPI
+276 FVNGTATLPV

-301 MTYRGLVGTSASST
+301 MTYRGLVGTSASSA

-326 VKASSAEIGDTYL
+326 VKAGSAEIGDTYL

-368 LAGNV
+368 PAGNV

-390 NNQATVAG
+390 NNQATATGVN
-398 TAGFVQLVGKLGG
+398 GFVQLVGKLGG
-411 ITESGK
+411 ITEAGK

-429 SVTVDDDGHAHISF
+429 SVSVDDDGHAHVSF
-443 AHEGITASKTT
+443 SHEGITAAQTT
-454 GTVAQGVA
+454 GTVAQNAA
-462 TYASSNDKSE
+462 TYASSDNRAE
-472 KATTI
+472 NVTTI
-477 TTIESITVNAQ
+477 TALESITVNAQ
-488 GHVTNLKTN
+488 GHVTNFKTN

-538 TMTAKTGT
+538 IMTAKSGT

-552 TLVFNQADSG
+552 TLVFNQKDGGAS
-562 KTLGIDLVWGSFN
+562 LGIDLVWGSFN

>member
-23 EKYIKGPSASDGAR
+23 EKYISGSST
-37 AADGTFYLT
+37 AAEGTFYLT

-69 TVSNLDILKTVS
+69 TVPNLDALQNVS

-86 FYYVTN
+86 FYYVKA
-92 GNILCVYTG
+92 GNILCVYDG
-101 KEWVQ
+101 KQWVQ

-123 LADQVAT
+123 LADKVAT
-130 ITTKYTMSDGTT
+130 ITTKYTMNDGTT
-142 PISDSWNLAVAEG
+142 PISDSWNLAVADG

-193 FNNEKTFNVKT
+193 FNNEKTFKVKT
-204 GNTNTMT
+204 GDTNTMT
-211 VGASADGDAVV
+211 VGASAEGDAVV
-222 LNVKDMSNTALKV
+222 LNVKNMANTGLKV
-235 TPEATGFKVAVTD
+235 TPEATGFRVGVTD

-276 FVNGTATLPI
+276 FVNGTATLPV

-315 NPQRVI
+315 NPQKVI

-326 VKASSAEIGDTYL
+326 VKDGSAEIGDTYL

-368 LAGNV
+368 PAGNV

-390 NNQATVAG
+390 NNQAAAAG

-411 ITESGK
+411 ITEAGK

-429 SVTVDDDGHAHISF
+429 SVTVDNDGHAHVSF
-443 AHEGITASKTT
+443 AHEGITAAKTT
-454 GTVAQGVA
+454 GTVAQNAA
-462 TYASSNDKSE
+462 TYASSNDKAE
-472 KATTI
+472 NVTTI
-477 TTIESITVNAQ
+477 TALESITVNAQ
-488 GHVTNLKTN
+488 GHVTNFKTN

-511 GMSVGAANAA
+511 GMSVGAADAA

-552 TLVFNQADSG
+552 TLVFNQVDSG

>member
-69 TVSNLDILKTVS
+69 TVSNLDTLKTVS

>member
-1 MANGTISA
+1 MASGNISA

-23 EKYIKGPSASDGAR
+23 EKYISGSST
-37 AADGTFYLT
+37 AAEGTFYLT

-69 TVSNLDILKTVS
+69 TVPNLDALKTIS

-92 GNILCVYTG
+92 GNILCVYSG
-101 KEWVQ
+101 REWVQ

-130 ITTKYTMSDGTT
+130 ITTKYTMNDGTT
-142 PISDSWNLAVAEG
+142 PISDSWNLAVAKG

-193 FNNEKTFNVKT
+193 FNNEKTFKVKT
-204 GNTNTMT
+204 GDTNTMT
-211 VGASADGDAVV
+211 VGASAEGDAVV
-222 LNVKDMSNTALKV
+222 LNVKNMANTGLKV
-235 TPEATGFKVAVTD
+235 TPEATGFRVGVTD

-326 VKASSAEIGDTYL
+326 VKAGSAEIGDTYL

-368 LAGNV
+368 PAGNV

-390 NNQATVAG
+390 NNQATAAG

-417 KVFFEDGTAIKA
+417 KVFFENGTAIKA
-429 SVTVDDDGHAHISF
+429 SVTVDNDGHAHISF
-443 AHEGITASKTT
+443 AHEGITASETT
-454 GTVAQGVA
+454 GTVAQGAA

-477 TTIESITVNAQ
+477 TAIESITVNAQ
-488 GHVTNLKTN
+488 GHVTNFKTN

-511 GMSVGAANAA
+511 GMSVGAAKAA